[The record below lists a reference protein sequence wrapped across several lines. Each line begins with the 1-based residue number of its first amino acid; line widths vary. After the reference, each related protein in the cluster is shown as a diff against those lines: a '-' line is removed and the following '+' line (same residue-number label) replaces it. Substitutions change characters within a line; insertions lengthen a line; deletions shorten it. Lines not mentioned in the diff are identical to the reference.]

1 MTSPSSMEPHGKDE
15 SMSSPAA
22 SRAKTSR
29 SRAKALDLQASAAAS
44 GGKCTGSF
52 AKWDRDSSSWR
63 TSQLSLAGDL
73 MPFSDRWPT
82 SGSMRSGRCFRRPTA
97 EHHTSASGCG
107 FFVGT
112 PTTNPK
118 PRSAAFA
125 KGRTP
130 NVYEA
135 AHQPIRETF
144 PTPVA
149 RDDGKSPEAHL
160 RMKQRMPGGPRSTIT
175 SLAVLARAGFQQPMF
190 PTPRAGKTSDESE
203 ESWLKRNAAG
213 KVATPPLSLAV
224 RMIPT
229 LTAGDAKGA
238 RRVGYDTT
246 NPGVT
251 LTDFVRLPTPTANDA
266 RNNGSPSQ
274 VEPNS
279 AALNVVAG
287 GKLNPRWVEWLMGW
301 PIGWASCEPLGT
313 DKWQSWLRA
322 HGASWSS
329 G

>member
-1 MTSPSSMEPHGKDE
+1 MTSPSSTGPHGEDE
-15 SMSSPAA
+15 STSSPAA
-22 SRAKTSR
+22 SPAKTYR
-29 SRAKALDLQASAAAS
+29 SRARGRASQAPAAAS
-44 GGKCTGSF
+44 GGRCTGSF
-52 AKWDRDSSSWR
+52 AKWDQATSSWR

-82 SGSMRSGRCFRRPTA
+82 SGSMRNGRCFRRPTA
-97 EHHTSASGCG
+97 EHPTSASGCG

-112 PTTNPK
+112 PTTNP
-118 PRSAAFA
+118 
-125 KGRTP
+125 
-130 NVYEA
+130 
-135 AHQPIRETF
+135 QPIRETF

-190 PTPRAGKTSDESE
+190 PTPRSGKTSDESE
-203 ESWLKRNAAG
+203 ESWLKRKAAG

-229 LTAGDAKGA
+229 
-238 RRVGYDTT
+238 
-246 NPGVT
+246 
-251 LTDFVRLPTPTANDA
+251 PTANDA
-266 RNNGSPSQ
+266 KNNGSPSQ
-274 VEPNS
+274 VERNS

-301 PIGWASCEPLGT
+301 PIGWASCEPLAT